1 MKIFLDA
8 NVLVSVINKEFP
20 LFPHSS
26 RILSL
31 TENPKFQVFTSPLCL
46 AIAYYFAEKKS
57 GEVLAKKKL
66 VLLSENLRI
75 TEMNE
80 KTTRLAAKSNIMD
93 FEDAL
98 QYYSALES
106 KCVCIITENTKD
118 FYKCEIEVLDCKQ
131 FLSNYAVNKSQSR

>member
-1 MKIFLDA
+1 MRIFLDA
-8 NVLVSVINKEFP
+8 SVLVSVLNKEFP

-26 RILSL
+26 RVLSL
-31 TENPKFQVFTSPLCL
+31 TENSRFQVFTSPLCL

-57 GEVLAKKKL
+57 GEALAKKKL
-66 VLLSENLRI
+66 SLLSENLRI

-80 KTTRLAAKSNIMD
+80 KTTRLAAKSKIDD

-106 KCVCIITENTKD
+106 KCECIVTENAKD
-118 FYKCEIEVLDCKQ
+118 FYKCDLDVFDCEQ
-131 FLSNYAVNKSQSR
+131 FLKLVVSKNQSR